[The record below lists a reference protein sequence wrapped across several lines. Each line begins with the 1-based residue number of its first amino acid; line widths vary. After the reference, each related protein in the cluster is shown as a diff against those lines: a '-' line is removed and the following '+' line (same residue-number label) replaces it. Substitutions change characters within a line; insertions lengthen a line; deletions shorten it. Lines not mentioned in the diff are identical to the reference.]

1 MAKIVIRNLTKTYGG
16 GEVVALHDINLE
28 VEANE
33 SVCVLGP
40 SGCGKTTLLRIV
52 DSLIPRDRGEVLMD
66 GALVSAPRPDVAVV
80 FQHFG
85 LFPWKRLDEN
95 IAYGL
100 ALRGASKQQTAM
112 TVARYLQLMG
122 LKEFAKSYPHQ
133 LSGGMQQRAG
143 LARALAINPSL
154 LLMDEPFGAL
164 DAQTREMMQEELLR
178 ILETE
183 QKTMIFVTH
192 SIDEAILLGDRIV
205 VMSCR
210 PGTIRKIVAVDIPR
224 PRKIISVRAHPRY
237 IELQKF
243 SLGDAYAGSRQPRR
257 ANGGAMNRKFIVR
270 TISFIVVLL
279 LWEFY
284 GRRVNPILFTYPSA
298 IARAF
303 ITLVASGE
311 LQSYMKESLLVLTY
325 ASILSL
331 IAGVFLGVIMGRFS
345 IVEWAADIY
354 INALYSTPMVAVV
367 PLIVLWFG
375 FKVPAKVIIV
385 FLFMVFPV
393 LLNTYEGVKNVDRN
407 LQEVARAFCSSESQL
422 WRHLIVPSAIPF
434 IVAGVRLAIGRGLV
448 GMIVAEFYT
457 SVTGLGYMIV
467 RYANA
472 LETDKLFVPIVV
484 VMLLGVGL
492 MSLAKWVEGRIAP
505 WRNSLERD

>member
-1 MAKIVIRNLTKTYGG
+1 
-16 GEVVALHDINLE
+16 
-28 VEANE
+28 
-33 SVCVLGP
+33 
-40 SGCGKTTLLRIV
+40 
-52 DSLIPRDRGEVLMD
+52 
-66 GALVSAPRPDVAVV
+66 
-80 FQHFG
+80 
-85 LFPWKRLDEN
+85 
-95 IAYGL
+95 
-100 ALRGASKQQTAM
+100 
-112 TVARYLQLMG
+112 
-122 LKEFAKSYPHQ
+122 
-133 LSGGMQQRAG
+133 
-143 LARALAINPSL
+143 
-154 LLMDEPFGAL
+154 
-164 DAQTREMMQEELLR
+164 
-178 ILETE
+178 
-183 QKTMIFVTH
+183 
-192 SIDEAILLGDRIV
+192 
-205 VMSCR
+205 
-210 PGTIRKIVAVDIPR
+210 
-224 PRKIISVRAHPRY
+224 
-237 IELQKF
+237 
-243 SLGDAYAGSRQPRR
+243 
-257 ANGGAMNRKFIVR
+257 MNRKFIVR
-270 TISFIVVLL
+270 TISFAVVFL
-279 LWEFY
+279 LWEVY

-298 IARAF
+298 IGRAF
-303 ITLVASGE
+303 IGLVASGE

-331 IAGVFLGVIMGRFS
+331 IVGVLLGVVMGRFS

-407 LQEVARAFCSSESQL
+407 LQEVARSFCSSEGQL
-422 WRHLIVPSAIPF
+422 WRYLIIPSAIPF
-434 IVAGVRLAIGRGLV
+434 IVVGVRLAIGRGLV

-484 VMLLGVGL
+484 VMVLGVGL

>member
-1 MAKIVIRNLTKTYGG
+1 MNTK
-16 GEVVALHDINLE
+16 VV
-28 VEANE
+28 
-33 SVCVLGP
+33 
-40 SGCGKTTLLRIV
+40 
-52 DSLIPRDRGEVLMD
+52 
-66 GALVSAPRPDVAVV
+66 
-80 FQHFG
+80 
-85 LFPWKRLDEN
+85 
-95 IAYGL
+95 
-100 ALRGASKQQTAM
+100 
-112 TVARYLQLMG
+112 
-122 LKEFAKSYPHQ
+122 
-133 LSGGMQQRAG
+133 
-143 LARALAINPSL
+143 
-154 LLMDEPFGAL
+154 
-164 DAQTREMMQEELLR
+164 
-178 ILETE
+178 
-183 QKTMIFVTH
+183 
-192 SIDEAILLGDRIV
+192 
-205 VMSCR
+205 
-210 PGTIRKIVAVDIPR
+210 
-224 PRKIISVRAHPRY
+224 
-237 IELQKF
+237 
-243 SLGDAYAGSRQPRR
+243 
-257 ANGGAMNRKFIVR
+257 VR
-270 TISFIVVLL
+270 TISFAVVFL
-279 LWEFY
+279 LWEVY

-298 IARAF
+298 IGRAF
-303 ITLVASGE
+303 IGLVASGE

-331 IAGVFLGVIMGRFS
+331 IVGVFFGVIMGRFS

-354 INALYSTPMVAVV
+354 ISALYSTPMVAVV

-407 LQEVARAFCSSESQL
+407 LQEVARSFCSSEGQL
-422 WRHLIVPSAIPF
+422 WRHLIIPSAIPF

-484 VMLLGVGL
+484 VMVLGVGL

>member
-1 MAKIVIRNLTKTYGG
+1 
-16 GEVVALHDINLE
+16 
-28 VEANE
+28 
-33 SVCVLGP
+33 
-40 SGCGKTTLLRIV
+40 
-52 DSLIPRDRGEVLMD
+52 
-66 GALVSAPRPDVAVV
+66 
-80 FQHFG
+80 
-85 LFPWKRLDEN
+85 
-95 IAYGL
+95 
-100 ALRGASKQQTAM
+100 
-112 TVARYLQLMG
+112 
-122 LKEFAKSYPHQ
+122 
-133 LSGGMQQRAG
+133 
-143 LARALAINPSL
+143 
-154 LLMDEPFGAL
+154 
-164 DAQTREMMQEELLR
+164 
-178 ILETE
+178 
-183 QKTMIFVTH
+183 
-192 SIDEAILLGDRIV
+192 
-205 VMSCR
+205 
-210 PGTIRKIVAVDIPR
+210 
-224 PRKIISVRAHPRY
+224 
-237 IELQKF
+237 
-243 SLGDAYAGSRQPRR
+243 
-257 ANGGAMNRKFIVR
+257 MNRKFVVR
-270 TISFIVVLL
+270 TISFAVVFL
-279 LWEFY
+279 LWEVY

-298 IARAF
+298 IGRAF
-303 ITLVASGE
+303 IGLVASGE

-331 IAGVFLGVIMGRFS
+331 IVGVLLGVIMGRFS

-407 LQEVARAFCSSESQL
+407 LQEVARSFCSSEGQL
-422 WRHLIVPSAIPF
+422 WRHLIIPSAIPF

-484 VMLLGVGL
+484 VMVLGVGL

-505 WRNSLERD
+505 WRNSLGRD